1 MNSSESAFRKDVL
14 KGKVALVTG
23 GATGINFGIAAM
35 LGRHGA
41 SISIMGRRKEVLDA
55 AVDTLTKQNIK
66 AIGIQ
71 GDVRS
76 VESAEA
82 VVAQTV
88 KAFGKIDILVNGAA
102 GNFLVNAENLS
113 SNGFKTVIEIDLIG
127 TFNMSRAAF
136 AELKKTK
143 GSIINISATLHYKST
158 PWQIHSSAA
167 KAGVDS
173 ITTSLAHEWGD
184 FGIRVNGI
192 APGPIGDTEGM
203 SRLSGSKQL
212 SEIGKTIPLGRLGT
226 VEDIGNCALFLV
238 SPAASYISGD
248 TIVVDGAHWLWSPK
262 VVERETLEKMQKNRE
277 KKAKL

>member
-1 MNSSESAFRKDVL
+1 MSSSESIFRNDVL
-14 KGKVALVTG
+14 KGKVALITG
-23 GATGINFGIAAM
+23 GATGINFGIATM

-41 SISIMGRRKEVLDA
+41 SISIMGRRKEVLDS
-55 AVDTLTKQNIK
+55 AVATLTNQNIK

-76 VESAEA
+76 FESTEA

-88 KAFGKIDILVNGAA
+88 KEFGKIDILVNGAA

-127 TFNMSRAAF
+127 TFNMSKAAF

-143 GSIINISATLHYKST
+143 GCIINISATLYYKST
-158 PWQIHSSAA
+158 PWQIHASSA

-203 SRLSGSKQL
+203 SRLSGSRQL
-212 SEIGKTIPLGRLGT
+212 NEIGKVIPLGRAGT
-226 VEDIGNCALFLV
+226 VQDVANCALFLA
-238 SPAASYISGD
+238 SSAASFITGD
-248 TIVVDGAHWLWSPK
+248 TIVVDGGHWLWSPK